1 MEMFL
6 QWWSQWEA
14 INLPRLH
21 AKPHKCLVQTPP
33 QNRLAKRENLSKIEL
48 KNQLGLGF
56 SPSVLCK
63 CVIVLLQVLVK
74 KKKKKF
80 VLLRVQVYDE

>member
-33 QNRLAKRENLSKIEL
+33 QNRLAKKENLSKIEL

-63 CVIVLLQVLVK
+63 VCYCTPTSTCQK
-74 KKKKKF
+74 KKKKICTPTSTG
-80 VLLRVQVYDE
+80 L